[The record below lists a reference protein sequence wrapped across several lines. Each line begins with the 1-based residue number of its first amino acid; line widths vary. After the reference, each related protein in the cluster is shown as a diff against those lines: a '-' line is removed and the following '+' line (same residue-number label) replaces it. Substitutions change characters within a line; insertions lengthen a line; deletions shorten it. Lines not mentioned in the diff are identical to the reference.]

1 MKMQKAEGRRQK
13 SRSSRG
19 EGNSSFCLDTSAFSL
34 LEVMIAL
41 AIFFMA
47 LFSILALIS
56 NTLRNARAL
65 QVIEPDAGMLA
76 GQLSL
81 TNKLFVGSESGDFGD
96 DFPGYSWTREVTE
109 AGTNGFF
116 KVDFIVSHRVG
127 RQEVESYLSTLFYRP
142 ESPSGQVGSRFAR

>member
-1 MKMQKAEGRRQK
+1 MKISDKREVTGGRRK
-13 SRSSRG
+13 SRG
-19 EGNSSFCLDTSAFSL
+19 AFSL

-81 TNKLFVGSESGDFGD
+81 TNQLYVGSESGDFGD
-96 DFPGYSWTREVTE
+96 DYPGYTWTREVSE
-109 AGTNGFF
+109 AATNGLF

-127 RQEVESYLSTLFYRP
+127 RQ
-142 ESPSGQVGSRFAR
+142 Q